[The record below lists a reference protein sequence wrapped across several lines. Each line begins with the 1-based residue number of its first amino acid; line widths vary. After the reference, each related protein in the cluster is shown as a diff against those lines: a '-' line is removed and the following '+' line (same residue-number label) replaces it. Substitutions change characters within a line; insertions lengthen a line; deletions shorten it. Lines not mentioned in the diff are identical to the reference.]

1 MLAKD
6 FKRCKKHDPKM
17 NECLKEAI
25 QNALVSLT
33 KGTRRCL
40 RAVWQGI
47 LAHNRKV
54 GTPVWYSLPFLPSC
68 LSIRSVSVPG
78 LPDADEFTHF
88 RETLSDHLVED
99 IKVEDQKVEV
109 GCWVE
114 GEGFEGVPALG
125 VLTIDPLRVTHLL
138 IDQGTGPVS
147 IKLDFNEL
155 DIHGLGSARIDRVK
169 VDWDKYTIEVDAT
182 VLEPVILDGQY
193 KINGKVLILPIQGN
207 GHSNLTLGWPPRA
220 AHMLHERILSQTIG
234 EIKNVKAKIL
244 ILGKSMKKNGQEHM
258 DVDKFN
264 LHFTTKKLHMNLEN
278 LFNGDKALGDNMNIF
293 LNENWQ
299 DILKELQPSIE
310 EALGQTFKAIANRIF
325 HKVPMNQITLP
336 D

>member
-1 MLAKD
+1 MSLLQQALVVASVALVVAAAPAAVSKLPKD

-33 KGTRRCL
+33 K
-40 RAVWQGI
+40 
-47 LAHNRKV
+47 
-54 GTPVWYSLPFLPSC
+54 
-68 LSIRSVSVPG
+68 
-78 LPDADEFTHF
+78 
-88 RETLSDHLVED
+88 
-99 IKVEDQKVEV
+99 
-109 GCWVE
+109 
-114 GEGFEGVPALG
+114 GVPALG

-207 GHSNLTLGWPPRA
+207 GHSNLTL
-220 AHMLHERILSQTIG
+220 E
-234 EIKNVKAKIL
+234 NVKAKIL